1 MSKATLL
8 HHQGYGDYF
17 SSNGLVNYYS
27 KKYDE
32 LILICADENRKIFAE
47 YMYRH
52 LSNVKCVCEDKN
64 NQNSFD
70 SSCVICHTKGNPRG
84 RCPRDNNYMC
94 EYINYEKYI
103 EDYDNIKIGCFSE
116 HIGKWDECRLHES
129 HSFSHAFYLYH
140 QIPIEYRIDN
150 FSIFRD
156 LKLEETTFNQSKFVD
171 KDYIVIHDDPNRG
184 IKIDLENDYIYNL
197 NGKSKLFLDQIKM
210 IENSKEIH
218 LIDSSYSLLIY
229 FLSFQNEKI
238 SSIPKFLYKNRGV
251 RDYDI
256 YLNPK
261 PKNWYFV

>member
-32 LILICADENRKIFAE
+32 LVLICADENRRIFAE
-47 YMYRH
+47 NMYKH
-52 LSNVKCVCEDKN
+52 LSNVKCVTTKKN
-64 NQNSFD
+64 NQNRFN
-70 SSCVICHTKGNPRG
+70 SSCLICHTRGNQG
-84 RCPRDNNYMC
+84 GQCPRYYSYKC
-94 EYINYEKYI
+94 EYVDYENYTEGY
-103 EDYDNIKIGCFSE
+103 ENIKIGCFSNDIE
-116 HIGKWDECRLHES
+116 QWDKCRLQQGD
-129 HSFSHAFYLYH
+129 SFSHAFYLYH
-140 QIPIEYRIDN
+140 KIPIEYRIDN

-156 LKLEETTFNQSKFVD
+156 IELEKTTFKESKLVD

-184 IKIDLENDYIYNL
+184 ITIDLENDHIYNL
-197 NGKSKLFLDQIKM
+197 NDKSKLFLDQIKI

-238 SSIPKFLYKNRGV
+238 SSIPKFLYKNRDG

-256 YLNPK
+256 YLDPK
-261 PKNWYFV
+261 PENWYFI